1 MKSYQI
7 DCTVITKRRKCG
19 RLDGRC
25 YNVGLFVRA
34 CNPYNAVIYAHNRLR
49 EDFNDFDS
57 CSIHKVEEVE
67 CYDEES

>member
-1 MKSYQI
+1 MKSYQV
-7 DCTVITKRRKCG
+7 DCTVITKHRKGGKC
-19 RLDGRC
+19 DGRC

-34 CNPYNAVIYAHNRLR
+34 FTTYNAVISAYNRLR

-57 CSIHKVEEVE
+57 CSIHKVEEVT